1 MFENRYVRGGVVRA
15 LADNIFTGIGM
26 GDETFSKVYANYS
39 YAGFEG
45 ATHSGGTFFGFL
57 LCAGFI
63 GALIFATVIFIFLRE
78 SCGFVRYTK
87 DSSDNDRRYVAAA
100 LSSVTMLCVASLVD
114 NVFAQTEMYVYLW
127 AIIALGVSFIRT
139 SRTEAVRR
147 NIRHDDTPDKADA
160 EMTYVRVT
168 KTINSKGEI

>member
-1 MFENRYVRGGVVRA
+1 M
-15 LADNIFTGIGM
+15 
-26 GDETFSKVYANYS
+26 
-39 YAGFEG
+39 
-45 ATHSGGTFFGFL
+45 